1 MRGSETRELRSVLP
15 IVASWVCSVK
25 VEYGK
30 KQEYVVLRDSLQERK
45 ELMKDFGISPLEEG
59 PSGVFLDERNVIN
72 P

>member
-1 MRGSETRELRSVLP
+1 
-15 IVASWVCSVK
+15 
-25 VEYGK
+25 
-30 KQEYVVLRDSLQERK
+30 LRDSLQERK